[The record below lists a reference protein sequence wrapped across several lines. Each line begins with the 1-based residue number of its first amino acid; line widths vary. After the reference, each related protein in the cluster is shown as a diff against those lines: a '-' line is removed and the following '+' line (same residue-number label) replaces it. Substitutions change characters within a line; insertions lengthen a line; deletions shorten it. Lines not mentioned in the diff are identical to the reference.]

1 MTTEQVRD
9 SGGSRS
15 PRVYIHEFVDIIGHN
30 RASYFQHITANW
42 SPIGQAERRQKCF
55 GIWGTVGSTARW
67 PEVINLWEYDD
78 WSHLGFNFQVEFD
91 HPTLQD
97 PALADWWAAA
107 ASFRSGGFD
116 RILVAAD
123 YSPSIDDLCARGVH
137 GHLYAHEM
145 ITCPPGGAT
154 RYLEALQATGLEAHA
169 QHGAELVGAFR
180 TAMVDDREV
189 ILLWA
194 FPNWQAWAD
203 FELGYDTA
211 ANMHEWRTQARSLST
226 ELRRFLM
233 VDAPLSPL
241 RTGRQPSESDRV
253 GYGARTPS
261 TDAHGST
268 PDP

>member
-1 MTTEQVRD
+1 MATNPNPV
-9 SGGSRS
+9 SGASRS
-15 PRVYIHEFVDIIGHN
+15 PRVYIHEFVEITGHN
-30 RASYFQHITANW
+30 RAPYFQHITANW
-42 SPIGQAERRQKCF
+42 SPIGQADRRQRCF

-107 ASFRSGGFD
+107 SSFRSGGFD

-123 YSPSIDDLCARGVH
+123 YSPAIDDLCARGVR

-145 ITCPPGGAT
+145 YRCAPGDAP
-154 RYLEALQATGLEAHA
+154 RLLDALAERAIDAYTA
-169 QHGAELVGAFR
+169 HGAVLIGAFR

-189 ILLWA
+189 IALWG
-194 FPNWQAWAD
+194 FPDWQSWGD
-203 FELGYDTA
+203 FELGYDTSTA
-211 ANMHEWRTQARSLST
+211 MGAWRAEARSLSN
-226 ELRRFLM
+226 ELHRFLM

-241 RTGRQPSESDRV
+241 RTGRQPLESDRV
-253 GYGARTPS
+253 DFA
-261 TDAHGST
+261 
-268 PDP
+268 